1 MKKEHILVLL
11 ALFSLLVLPAAAPIQ
26 AGSPNLQETTCM
38 VDLQPGQVAGQ
49 DVLCYYL
56 TVPARHDDPKGKT
69 IRLAVMVIKA
79 SDFAPHPDP
88 IFFAQGGPGGSTID
102 LYTSYLFGTHR
113 LARSRDFV
121 LLEQRGTL
129 YSEPALYCHEFDE
142 YSLETLNLI
151 LEDEEAQRRS
161 REALVACAER
171 LRADGISLA
180 DFNSLENARDI
191 ESLRLALGYESINL
205 YGVSYGTLLA
215 QHYMRLYPDSLR
227 SVVLDGVV
235 PTEVNLFVGL
245 IRHEDRA
252 FRYFFDSCQA
262 DPVCNQHYPNL
273 EQVFYETVRKMDE
286 APASILIR
294 DLDTDI
300 EHPALLDGQSFYGSV
315 FQMLYDSTLARLL
328 PRIIYDAQRG
338 DFEMVSKILSFF
350 VFDHTMSYG
359 MYYSV
364 MCAED
369 GLFDPQ
375 DVDYSG
381 IQPEIVEFN
390 QDNPELILQ
399 ACADWNVPLLPDD
412 EVNRPVQSDVP
423 TLLLSGGFDPV
434 TPASYARV
442 VAGNLSNAYEVFF
455 PRGAHGQLFDSA
467 CSDYIVQDFWDAP
480 SRAPDTA
487 CLADYQSPAFF
498 APRDLIVLP
507 LTFKLLRLDDGVL
520 PGVFGLLGL
529 LVVIGSAWF
538 FLPLAWFVNLFRTQD
553 AQAPQPGCLLRLA
566 GPLALLNSAL
576 LIIFLA
582 AYVAA
587 LIVYLDGESQLL
599 LFFGLPGEARPLFI
613 LPLLSLLATLGM
625 AVLSLQGWFSDA
637 WHILRKLYYSLLV
650 LSAILALV
658 LLAFG
663 GLLFGLFA

>member
-1 MKKEHILVLL
+1 MKREHILVLL
-11 ALFSLLVLPAAAPIQ
+11 ALFSLLVLPAAAPMQ

-38 VDLQPGQVAGQ
+38 VDLPPGLAAGR

-56 TVPARHDDPKGKT
+56 TVPARYDDPQGKT
-69 IRLAVMVIKA
+69 IRLAVVVIKA
-79 SDFAPHPDP
+79 SDFAPYPDP

-102 LYTSYLFGTHR
+102 FYTSYLFGNHR
-113 LARSRDFV
+113 LARNRDFV

-129 YSEPALYCHEFDE
+129 HSEPALYCHEFDE
-142 YSLETLNLI
+142 YSLETLNLV
-151 LEDEEAQRRS
+151 LEDDEAQRRS
-161 REALVACAER
+161 REALLGCAER

-180 DFNSLENARDI
+180 DFNSVENARDI
-191 ESLRLALGYESINL
+191 ESLRLALGYDSINL

-215 QHYMRLYPDSLR
+215 QHYMRLYPESLR

-235 PTEVNLFVGL
+235 PAEVNLFVGL

-286 APASILIR
+286 NPASIMIR

-300 EHPALLDGQSFYGSV
+300 EHPALLDGQSFYGTA
-315 FQMLYDSTLARLL
+315 FQMLYDQTLARLM

-338 DFEMVSKILSFF
+338 DFEMISKILSFF
-350 VFDHTMSYG
+350 VFDRTMSYG

-369 GLFDPQ
+369 GFFDPQ

-399 ACADWNVPLLPDD
+399 ACADWNVPLLPDE

-434 TPASYARV
+434 TPESYARM
-442 VAGNLSNAYEVFF
+442 VAGNLSNAYQVLF
-455 PRGAHGQLFDSA
+455 PWGAHGQLFDSA
-467 CSDYIVQDFWDAP
+467 CSDHIIQDFWEAP

-487 CLADYQSPAFF
+487 CLADYQSPTFF
-498 APRDLIVLP
+498 APRDLIILP

-529 LVVIGSAWF
+529 LVVLGSAWV
-538 FLPLAWFVNLFRTQD
+538 FLPLAWFVSLFRSQD
-553 AQAPQPGCLLRLA
+553 TEAPQPGCLLRLA
-566 GPLALLNSAL
+566 SPLALLNGAL
-576 LIIFLA
+576 LTIFLV
-582 AYVAA
+582 AYVAVVIA
-587 LIVYLDGESQLL
+587 YLDGDSQLL

-625 AVLSLQGWFSDA
+625 VALALQGWFSDA
-637 WHILRKLYYSLLV
+637 WHILRKLYYSLLA
-650 LSAILALV
+650 LSAVLALV
-658 LLAFG
+658 LLALG